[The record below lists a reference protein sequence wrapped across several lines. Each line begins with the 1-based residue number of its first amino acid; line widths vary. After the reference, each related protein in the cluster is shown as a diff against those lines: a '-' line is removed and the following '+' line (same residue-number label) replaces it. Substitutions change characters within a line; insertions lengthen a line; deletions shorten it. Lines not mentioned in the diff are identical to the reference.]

1 LYEPHRV
8 PEGALL
14 GGRLALAPGDYIIA
28 IDGESVPS
36 ALPPPLL
43 AWGPEGR
50 PLAAAPLSLVPGG
63 LAGGFRVATREPMT
77 LRLQSGGPFIIK
89 DIRLERASTFS
100 AADGL
105 TP

>member
-8 PEGALL
+8 PEGALI
-14 GGRLALAPGDYIIA
+14 GGRLPLPPGDYTMA

-43 AWGPEGR
+43 VWGPEGR
-50 PLAAAPLSLVPGG
+50 PLAAAPLSLAPAG
-63 LAGGFRVATREPMT
+63 LAGGFRVATREATT

-105 TP
+105 IP